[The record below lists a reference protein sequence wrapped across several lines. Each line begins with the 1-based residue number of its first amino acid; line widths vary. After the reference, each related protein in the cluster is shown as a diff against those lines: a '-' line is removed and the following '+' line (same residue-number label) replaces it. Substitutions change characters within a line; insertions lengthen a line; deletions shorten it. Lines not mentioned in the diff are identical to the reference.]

1 MDMLLTII
9 VSLGAICA
17 CFNVYFAIV
26 GDKSDKTMKQTEEI
40 IVKKKDGTVLDFN
53 LTQIQI
59 GTKQKTIIELKE
71 D

>member
-1 MDMLLTII
+1 MLLLII
-9 VSLGAICA
+9 ISLGAFCA
-17 CFNVYFAIV
+17 CFNLYSVIV
-26 GDKSDKTMKQTEEI
+26 GDKSDKTMNQTDEI

-59 GTKQKTIIELKE
+59 GNKQKTIIELKE

>member
-1 MDMLLTII
+1 MDILLTII

-26 GDKSDKTMKQTEEI
+26 DDKSDKTMNQTDEI

-53 LTQIQI
+53 LTQI
-59 GTKQKTIIELKE
+59 
-71 D
+71 

>member
-9 VSLGAICA
+9 VSLGAICG
-17 CFNVYFAIV
+17 CFNVYSSIV

>member
-1 MDMLLTII
+1 MDILLTFI

-26 GDKSDKTMKQTEEI
+26 GDKSDKKINQTDEI

-59 GTKQKTIIELKE
+59 GNKQKTIIELKE

>member
-1 MDMLLTII
+1 MDILLTII

-26 GDKSDKTMKQTEEI
+26 GDKSDKTMNEI

-59 GTKQKTIIELKE
+59 GNKQKTIIELKE

>member
-1 MDMLLTII
+1 MDILLTFI

-26 GDKSDKTMKQTEEI
+26 GDKSDKTMNQTDEI

-59 GTKQKTIIELKE
+59 GNKQKTIIELKE